1 MRLRAELDEAEDE
14 VLAGEDC
21 DERHDGQQGQDAR
34 REPSPLGEYRGVGG
48 GGEMWL
54 HGVGDVVGMWVESD
68 HKYTVMSGG
77 RAAMSGLTVRG

>member
-21 DERHDGQQGQDAR
+21 DERHGGQQDQEAR
-34 REPSPLGEYRGVGG
+34 REPSPLGEYGGVG

-54 HGVGDVVGMWVESD
+54 HGVGDVVGMWVGV
-68 HKYTVMSGG
+68 TIN
-77 RAAMSGLTVRG
+77 TQ